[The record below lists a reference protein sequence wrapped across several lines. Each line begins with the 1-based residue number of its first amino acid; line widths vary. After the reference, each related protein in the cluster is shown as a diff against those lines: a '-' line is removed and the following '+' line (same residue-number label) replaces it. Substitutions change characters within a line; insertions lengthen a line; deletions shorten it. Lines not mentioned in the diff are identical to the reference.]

1 MPSASKIPLGFIP
14 KQSVHT
20 NTINHA
26 EDAQMNANEQQRLF
40 EQIASEH
47 LFIETLEVR
56 NSDRLDFHVVS
67 VWGATA
73 ALRAAFEAGRQS
85 TLKQS

>member
-1 MPSASKIPLGFIP
+1 MP

-20 NTINHA
+20 NTINHTENA
-26 EDAQMNANEQQRLF
+26 RMNANEQLRLF
-40 EQIASEH
+40 QKIASEH

-67 VWGATA
+67 VWCVTA
-73 ALRAAFEAGRQS
+73 AMRAAFEAGRQS